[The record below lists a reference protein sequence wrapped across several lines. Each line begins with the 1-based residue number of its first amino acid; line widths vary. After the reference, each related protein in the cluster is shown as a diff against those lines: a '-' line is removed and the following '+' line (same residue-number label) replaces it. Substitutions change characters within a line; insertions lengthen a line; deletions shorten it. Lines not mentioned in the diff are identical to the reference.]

1 MEITS
6 DTRTINGYSEV
17 AGIKIQYSASVKT
30 DEQIDRITG
39 SFIKDGVRVGSLAYE
54 RNGQFFMSVDK
65 PGVITSKEDAVAIAT
80 QFFNDTYE
88 MLNSQAVE

>member
-30 DEQIDRITG
+30 DERIDRITG

-54 RNGQFFMSVDK
+54 RNGQIYNIIER
-65 PGVITSKEDAVAIAT
+65 G
-80 QFFNDTYE
+80 N
-88 MLNSQAVE
+88 

>member
-17 AGIKIQYSASVKT
+17 VGIKIQYSASVKT
-30 DEQIDRITG
+30 DERIDRITG

-65 PGVITSKEDAVAIAT
+65 PIAT

>member
-6 DTRTINGYSEV
+6 DTRTINGDSDV

-30 DEQIDRITG
+30 DERIDRITG

-54 RNGQFFMSVDK
+54 RNGQIYNIIER
-65 PGVITSKEDAVAIAT
+65 G
-80 QFFNDTYE
+80 N
-88 MLNSQAVE
+88 

>member
-30 DEQIDRITG
+30 DERIDRITG

-54 RNGQFFMSVDK
+54 RNGQFSCRW
-65 PGVITSKEDAVAIAT
+65 TSPA
-80 QFFNDTYE
+80 
-88 MLNSQAVE
+88 

>member
-30 DEQIDRITG
+30 DERIDRIIG
-39 SFIKDGVRVGSLAYE
+39 SFIQDGVRVGSLTYE

-65 PGVITSKEDAVAIAT
+65 PGVITSKEEAVAVAT
-80 QFFNDTYE
+80 KFFNDTYE
-88 MLNSQAVE
+88 MLNSQAGE

>member
-30 DEQIDRITG
+30 DERIDRITG
-39 SFIKDGVRVGSLAYE
+39 SFIKDGVRVGSLA
-54 RNGQFFMSVDK
+54 NGQFFMSVDK

-80 QFFNDTYE
+80 QFFNDTYG

>member
-6 DTRTINGYSEV
+6 DTRTINGYSDV

-30 DEQIDRITG
+30 DERIDRITG

-54 RNGQFFMSVDK
+54 RNGQIYNIIER
-65 PGVITSKEDAVAIAT
+65 G
-80 QFFNDTYE
+80 N
-88 MLNSQAVE
+88 

>member
-6 DTRTINGYSEV
+6 GTRTINGYSDV

-30 DEQIDRITG
+30 DERIDRITG

-54 RNGQFFMSVDK
+54 RNGQIYNIIER
-65 PGVITSKEDAVAIAT
+65 G
-80 QFFNDTYE
+80 N
-88 MLNSQAVE
+88 

>member
-6 DTRTINGYSEV
+6 DTRTINGYSDV

-30 DEQIDRITG
+30 DERIDLITG

-54 RNGQFFMSVDK
+54 RNGQIYNIIER
-65 PGVITSKEDAVAIAT
+65 G
-80 QFFNDTYE
+80 N
-88 MLNSQAVE
+88 

>member
-30 DEQIDRITG
+30 DERIDRITG
-39 SFIKDGVRVGSLAYE
+39 SFIKDGVRVGSLYYE
-54 RNGQFFMSVDK
+54 RN
-65 PGVITSKEDAVAIAT
+65 
-80 QFFNDTYE
+80 
-88 MLNSQAVE
+88 

>member
-30 DEQIDRITG
+30 DERIDRITG
-39 SFIKDGVRVGSLAYE
+39 SFIKDG
-54 RNGQFFMSVDK
+54 GQARRDNEQGGCGGHRHS
-65 PGVITSKEDAVAIAT
+65 I
-80 QFFNDTYE
+80 
-88 MLNSQAVE
+88 L

>member
-1 MEITS
+1 M
-6 DTRTINGYSEV
+6 
-17 AGIKIQYSASVKT
+17 
-30 DEQIDRITG
+30 
-39 SFIKDGVRVGSLAYE
+39 GSLAYE

>member
-1 MEITS
+1 MGITS

-30 DEQIDRITG
+30 DERIDRITG

-54 RNGQFFMSVDK
+54 RNGQIYNIIER
-65 PGVITSKEDAVAIAT
+65 G
-80 QFFNDTYE
+80 N
-88 MLNSQAVE
+88 

>member
-6 DTRTINGYSEV
+6 DTRTINGYSDV
-17 AGIKIQYSASVKT
+17 AGIKIQYSG
-30 DEQIDRITG
+30 IDRITG

-65 PGVITSKEDAVAIAT
+65 PGVIASKEEAVAVAT